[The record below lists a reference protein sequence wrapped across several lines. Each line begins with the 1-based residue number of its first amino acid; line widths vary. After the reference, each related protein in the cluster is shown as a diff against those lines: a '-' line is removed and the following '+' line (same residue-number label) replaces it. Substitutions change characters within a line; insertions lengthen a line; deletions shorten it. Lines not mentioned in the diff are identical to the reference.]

1 MTTLAIIT
9 LLLTIA
15 GVGVAI
21 FKNKELPESIS
32 GLVYDL
38 PKKLQWLW
46 TLWIWA
52 ITVTLA
58 FPLMDATKG
67 NTFQF
72 LAFFLIASL
81 GFCGAIP
88 LVAGEKNRAHYA
100 LADIAGILSQLC
112 VIIINPEWLK
122 VWAWWIPL
130 SFCIIFFDEKPWW
143 WKIEDVIEGKGMML
157 VELTAALAL
166 YAALLSN

>member
-1 MTTLAIIT
+1 MTTLAVISM
-9 LLLTIA
+9 LLAIA

-38 PKKLQWLW
+38 PTKQQWLW

-58 FPLMDATKG
+58 PPLMEATEG
-67 NTFQF
+67 NTLQF
-72 LAFFLIASL
+72 LAAFFVASL

-100 LADIAGILSQLC
+100 LAAIAGILSQLC
-112 VIIINPEWLK
+112 VIIINPWWLM

-130 SFCIIFFDEKPWW
+130 SFCIVFFDKKPWLS
-143 WKIEDVIEGKGMML
+143 KIEDMIEGKGMML
-157 VELTAALAL
+157 VELTAMIST
-166 YAALLSN
+166 YACILL